1 MKATNEP
8 PIFTVTPKPA
18 IDVEKFTL
26 SEGLEAGDRDEA
38 DNALTLASAKDETQI
53 GFLVTNTGEADL
65 VNVSLTDATHEGT
78 TGNVTGIVCEIPAE
92 QAAADPANAGV
103 TGGATAQTV
112 KVAGDK
118 IGTLKV
124 GQSVSCVGTLT
135 GVEEGTLHSD
145 TATVVGES
153 IHNGKKV
160 TDADDWHAKVDAP
173 EAPAPKGAVTGEVAG
188 ANTGL
193 MAALGGLM
201 AAIGLGGGATW
212 FARRKAHVAAKH

>member
-1 MKATNEP
+1 M
-8 PIFTVTPKPA
+8 
-18 IDVEKFTL
+18 
-26 SEGLEAGDRDEA
+26 
-38 DNALTLASAKDETQI
+38 
-53 GFLVTNTGEADL
+53 
-65 VNVSLTDATHEGT
+65 
-78 TGNVTGIVCEIPAE
+78 
-92 QAAADPANAGV
+92 

-160 TDADDWHAKVDAP
+160 TDSDDWHAKVDSPAT
-173 EAPAPKGAVTGEVAG
+173 PAPKGAVTGEAAG

-212 FARRKAHVAAKH
+212 FARRKTHVAAKH

>member
-1 MKATNEP
+1 M
-8 PIFTVTPKPA
+8 TPKPA

-38 DNALTLASAKDETQI
+38 DNALTLQSVQGKGAETQI
-53 GFLVTNTGEADL
+53 GFLVKNTGEADL
-65 VNVSLTDATHEGT
+65 VNVSLTDQTHEGT

-103 TGGATAQTV
+103 TGGATAQIV

-145 TATVVGES
+145 TATVTGES
-153 IHNGKKV
+153 IYNGKKV
-160 TDADDWHAKVDAP
+160 SDSDDWHAKVDSPAT
-173 EAPAPKGAVTGEVAG
+173 PAPKGAVTGKVAG

-193 MAALGGLM
+193 MAALGTLM

>member
-1 MKATNEP
+1 M
-8 PIFTVTPKPA
+8 
-18 IDVEKFTL
+18 
-26 SEGLEAGDRDEA
+26 
-38 DNALTLASAKDETQI
+38 
-53 GFLVTNTGEADL
+53 
-65 VNVSLTDATHEGT
+65 NVSLTDQTHEGT

-135 GVEEGTLHSD
+135 GVEEGTTHSD

-160 TDADDWHAKVDAP
+160 TDSDDWHAKVDAP
-173 EAPAPKGAVTGEVAG
+173 EQPAPLAPKGAVTGEAAG

-193 MAALGGLM
+193 MGVLGALLM
-201 AAIGLGGGATW
+201 AVGLGGGATW